1 MDTPSVKAKIT
12 WINDDPAGAKKAAAT
27 ITIANA
33 FQVHGVGI
41 VEGPKG
47 LFISMPQRQAKD
59 KSFLEVAHPVTA
71 EMRQAIN
78 DAVFGAYSQTLAMSN
93 QYKSDFQKDSGSAE
107 DSAPEKSPTSKE
119 LPFEVS
125 SEDTEEHESSAE
137 DESSVP
143 IMGQMA

>member
-12 WINDDPAGAKKAAAT
+12 WINDEPAGAKKAAAT

-33 FQVHGVGI
+33 FQVHGIGI

-47 LFISMPQRQAKD
+47 LFISMPQRQTKD

-78 DAVFGAYSQTLAMSN
+78 DSVFSAYSQTLAMSN
-93 QYKSDFQKDSGSAE
+93 QYKSDFQKDSGAAE
-107 DSAPEKSPTSKE
+107 NSPSEKSPTSNE

-125 SEDTEEHESSAE
+125 SEDPEEDKSSAE